1 MKRSEE
7 TLYRHADALRSAL
20 PPIGTRLPDP
30 SGRPRRSRR
39 RARALVAAVILAA
52 ALCLGTVSA
61 AGLSGLSLGSLVDMI
76 LRSGRD
82 LEPAVLES
90 EIKNG
95 QWIYLN
101 GDNVAVIVPEAPV
114 RVLLSGDGGSSW
126 RSVTITGSGAME
138 SLGEWVTDMAY
149 YGGYIGFDQADGRF
163 GYLVLTTGAAMNH
176 QDLRI
181 YLTEDG
187 GDTWREIGTP
197 YDQHIS
203 VLTGAGFASEE
214 VGFISY
220 RYYEDAGPDIWWTQD
235 GGDTWARLELEL
247 PDGYQDCRFTPLS
260 PAFAGPEGSYPI
272 QVVHPSGE
280 TSTLTMYTHDGGLTW
295 SFDPS

>member
-1 MKRSEE
+1 MSAFEAR
-7 TLYRHADALRSAL
+7 YR
-20 PPIGTRLPDP
+20 
-30 SGRPRRSRR
+30 
-39 RARALVAAVILAA
+39 
-52 ALCLGTVSA
+52 
-61 AGLSGLSLGSLVDMI
+61 
-76 LRSGRD
+76 
-82 LEPAVLES
+82 
-90 EIKNG
+90 EIEKN
-95 QWIYLN
+95 LFL
-101 GDNVAVIVPEAPV
+101 VAVIVPEAPV

-187 GDTWREIGTP
+187 GDTW
-197 YDQHIS
+197 
-203 VLTGAGFASEE
+203 
-214 VGFISY
+214 
-220 RYYEDAGPDIWWTQD
+220 
-235 GGDTWARLELEL
+235 ARLELEL

-260 PAFAGPEGSYPI
+260 PTFAGPEGSYPI
-272 QVVHPSGE
+272 QVSHPSGE

>member
-1 MKRSEE
+1 MNQLEE
-7 TLYRHADALRSAL
+7 TLYRHADSLRNAL
-20 PPIGTRLPDP
+20 PPTGTQLPAP
-30 SGRPRRSRR
+30 SSRPHKSRR
-39 RARALVAAVILAA
+39 RARTLAVAVILAA

-61 AGLSGLSLGSLVDMI
+61 AGFSGISLGPLVDMI
-76 LRSGRD
+76 LHSGRD
-82 LEPAVLES
+82 LESAALEG
-90 EIKNG
+90 EIQEG

-114 RVLLSGDGGSSW
+114 RLLLSDDGGNTW
-126 RSVTITGSGAME
+126 RSVTITGSNAME
-138 SLGEWVTDMAY
+138 VLGEWVTDMAY
-149 YGGYIGFDQADGRF
+149 YGGYIGFDQADGQF

-181 YLTEDG
+181 YLTDDG
-187 GDTWREIGTP
+187 GDTWRETGTP

-203 VLTGAGFASEE
+203 VLTGAGFASER

-235 GGDTWARLELEL
+235 GGDTWAPLDVEI
-247 PDGYQDCRFTPLS
+247 PDGYRDCRFTPLS
-260 PAFAGPEGSYPI
+260 PTFAGPEGSYPI
-272 QVVHPSGE
+272 QVGHPSGE

-295 SFDPS
+295 SFAPP

>member
-1 MKRSEE
+1 MNQLEKA
-7 TLYRHADALRSAL
+7 LHRHADSLRRTL
-20 PPIGTRLPDP
+20 PPIGTQLPDP
-30 SGRPRRSRR
+30 SSRPHRSRR
-39 RARALVAAVILAA
+39 RTRTLAVAAILAA

-61 AGLSGLSLGSLVDMI
+61 AELGGLSLGSLVDMI

-90 EIKNG
+90 DIENG
-95 QWIYLN
+95 QWVYLN
-101 GDNVAVIVPEAPV
+101 GDNVAVIVPETPV
-114 RVLLSGDGGSSW
+114 RVLLSDDGGNTW
-126 RSVTITGSGAME
+126 RSSTITGSNAME
-138 SLGEWVTDMAY
+138 VLGEWVTDMAY
-149 YGGYIGFDQADGRF
+149 YGGYIGFDQADGQF
-163 GYLVLTTGAAMNH
+163 GYLVLTTGVTMNH

-181 YLTEDG
+181 YLTDDG

-203 VLTGAGFASEE
+203 VLTGAGFASEQ

-247 PDGYQDCRFTPLS
+247 PGEYQGCHFTPLS
-260 PAFAGPEGSYPI
+260 PTFAGLEGSYPI
-272 QVVHPSGE
+272 QVGHPSGE

-295 SFDPS
+295 RFDPS